1 MKTWQAVG
9 IVLLVSEIGF
19 WVAYPDQARSV
30 ARWTYVT
37 LWTHAPGS
45 KDQPVP
51 PRFLP

>member
-1 MKTWQAVG
+1 MTATRWLLIGILAVEAG
-9 IVLLVSEIGF
+9 YWGTHQ
-19 WVAYPDQARSV
+19 DHARSV